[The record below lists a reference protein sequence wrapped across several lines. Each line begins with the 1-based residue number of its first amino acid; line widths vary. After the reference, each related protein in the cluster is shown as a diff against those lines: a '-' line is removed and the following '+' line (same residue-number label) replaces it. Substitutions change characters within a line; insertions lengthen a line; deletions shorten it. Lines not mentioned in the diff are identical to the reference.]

1 MKRCPICKSTD
12 LRQVEEKHTVTL
24 QLRGGP
30 LALVV
35 AGVPAVKCGAC
46 GEGFF
51 KGEDLERAELAAAA
65 EVADRGLR
73 EGAAFRFMR
82 KVLGL
87 RAEDL
92 AGLLDVTEGTVSRW
106 ENDHAPVDRAAWATL
121 AAMVS
126 EKLTGQTTTFDR
138 LRASSAPRE
147 ASGPVR
153 LRLAHT

>member
-1 MKRCPICKSTD
+1 
-12 LRQVEEKHTVTL
+12 
-24 QLRGGP
+24 
-30 LALVV
+30 
-35 AGVPAVKCGAC
+35 VKCGAC

-51 KGEDLERAELAAAA
+51 KGDDLARAELVAAA

-106 ENDHAPVDRAAWATL
+106 ENDHAPADRAAWAAL

-126 EKLTGQTTTFDR
+126 DKLAGQTTTLDR
-138 LRASSAPRE
+138 LKASSAPR
-147 ASGPVR
+147 ASLTPVR
-153 LRLAHT
+153 LRLAHG